1 MAILYFDTSLEPLQK
16 NTEKP
21 MRSMNV
27 YERTYIFILAIQIN
41 GKKKNSTTRV

>member
-1 MAILYFDTSLEPLQK
+1 MVAIHGHTLFRYVEPLQK

-27 YERTYIFILAIQIN
+27 RTYIFILAIQIN
-41 GKKKNSTTRV
+41 GKKK